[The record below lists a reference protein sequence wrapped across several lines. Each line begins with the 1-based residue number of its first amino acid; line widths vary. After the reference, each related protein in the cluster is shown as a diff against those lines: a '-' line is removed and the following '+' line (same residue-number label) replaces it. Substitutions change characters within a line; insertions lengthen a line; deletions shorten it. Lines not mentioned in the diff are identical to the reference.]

1 MGKERWRGA
10 GMAGGEAP
18 IASLLFLALG
28 ATPPADAASFD
39 CRTPSNPTEKAICA
53 DPQLRALD
61 AELAEAYHHA
71 LATTAKGS
79 IRRQELIAE
88 QRQWLAMRDACKADL
103 GCLAAAYC
111 ERLAQLH
118 PGAVLE
124 LSPLAL
130 PQFLAKHPDAVI
142 QLTSQS
148 PGCTYCTD
156 QDRRTFAEVV
166 AHLPAHA
173 AIARVEWTPWYLF
186 PKETASLT
194 GSMPGI
200 PMIAILRDGKVV
212 DRISGAQV
220 DPASLSQAI
229 ASVFRE

>member
-1 MGKERWRGA
+1 MSVNTLSRYGTLLILSA
-10 GMAGGEAP
+10 GLW
-18 IASLLFLALG
+18 ASPALAQTGLPAAQCG
-28 ATPPADAASFD
+28 RAATPSEGAL
-39 CRTPSNPTEKAICA
+39 CA
-53 DPQLRALD
+53 NPQLRALD

-71 LATTAKGS
+71 LAATAKGS
-79 IRRQELIAE
+79 TGRQELIAE
-88 QRQWLAMRDACKADL
+88 QRQWLAMRDACKADA
-103 GCLAAAYC
+103 GCLAAAYR

-166 AHLPAHA
+166 AHLPAHV
-173 AIARVEWTPWYLF
+173 AIARIEWTPWYLF

-212 DRISGAQV
+212 DRISGAQI
-220 DPASLSQAI
+220 DPASLSQTM

>member
-1 MGKERWRGA
+1 MSVNTLSRYSTLLILSVGLW
-10 GMAGGEAP
+10 
-18 IASLLFLALG
+18 ASPALAQTGLPAAQCSR
-28 ATPPADAASFD
+28 AT
-39 CRTPSNPTEKAICA
+39 TPTEGAICA
-53 DPQLRALD
+53 NQELRALD

-71 LATTAKGS
+71 LAATKKDS
-79 IRRQELIAE
+79 NERQMLIAE
-88 QRQWLAMRDACKADL
+88 QRRWLAMRDACKADV
-103 GCLAAAYC
+103 GCLAAAYR

-156 QDRRTFAEVV
+156 QDRRTFAEVA
-166 AHLPAHA
+166 AHLPAHV

-212 DRISGAQV
+212 DRISGAQI
-220 DPASLSQAI
+220 DPALLSQAM

>member
-1 MGKERWRGA
+1 
-10 GMAGGEAP
+10 
-18 IASLLFLALG
+18 
-28 ATPPADAASFD
+28 
-39 CRTPSNPTEKAICA
+39 
-53 DPQLRALD
+53 
-61 AELAEAYHHA
+61 
-71 LATTAKGS
+71 
-79 IRRQELIAE
+79 
-88 QRQWLAMRDACKADL
+88 MRDACKADV
-103 GCLAAAYC
+103 GCLAAAYR

-118 PGAVLE
+118 QGAVVLE

-156 QDRRTFAEVV
+156 QDRRIFAEAA
-166 AHLPAHA
+166 AHLPAHV
-173 AIARVEWTPWYLF
+173 AIARVEWTPWYLL

-194 GSMPGI
+194 GSIPGI

-212 DRISGAQV
+212 DRISGAQI
-220 DPASLSQAI
+220 DPALLSQAM